1 MPINSSILA
10 AAWLALVPS
19 SAHLSSSAV
28 QSQEKEPASAPT
40 AKPGEDGGVL
50 DGPQVPKKGLDS
62 KRPFTGGQKAGDK
75 AGDKAGSK
83 DGKRPQAQMGSKPAI
98 EQNAFFAAIDAVG
111 FEGDLGASVE
121 GARAEFIERVKQWDA
136 TASVKRRQLF
146 DRRKQASPSEPP
158 SEEFKKEMAAIEASR
173 PKLAELQ
180 QRVYGMLS
188 EEQGAKLKETY
199 EAELKRVRDEL
210 ARQAEAERKA
220 KDAERKT
227 KEKAKEKA
235 KPKEKE
241 TEKETPAP
249 AADKP
254 AENEKGTP

>member
-28 QSQEKEPASAPT
+28 QSQEKEPAPAPT

-75 AGDKAGSK
+75 AGSK

-98 EQNAFFAAIDAVG
+98 EQNAFFAAIDAMG

-146 DRRKQASPSEPP
+146 DQRRQASPSEPP

-199 EAELKRVRDEL
+199 EAELKRVRDEI
-210 ARQAEAERKA
+210 ARQAEADRKR
-220 KDAERKT
+220 KEAERKGEGKGKS
-227 KEKAKEKA
+227 KE
-235 KPKEKE
+235 
-241 TEKETPAP
+241 AP
-249 AADKP
+249 AGEKP
-254 AENEKGTP
+254 AEKEKGTP

>member
-1 MPINSSILA
+1 MPVTTSILLA
-10 AAWLALVPS
+10 AVLSAALPAEAPAPL
-19 SAHLSSSAV
+19 SATSARLHP
-28 QSQEKEPASAPT
+28 QEKEPAPA

-50 DGPQVPKKGLDS
+50 DGPAVPKKGLDS
-62 KRPFTGGQKAGDK
+62 TRPFVGGQKGGQKD
-75 AGDKAGSK
+75 GQK
-83 DGKRPQAQMGSKPAI
+83 DGKRPPAQMGSKPAI
-98 EQNAFFAAIDAVG
+98 EQNAFFAALDAMG
-111 FEGDLGASVE
+111 FGGALKASIEGVRDDFV
-121 GARAEFIERVKQWDA
+121 ERVKQWDA
-136 TASVKRRQLF
+136 TAGEKRRQLF
-146 DRRKQASPSEPP
+146 EQRKRASPSEPP

-173 PKLAELQ
+173 PKLAELE

-199 EAELKRVRDEL
+199 DAELKRVRDEL
-210 ARQAEAERKA
+210 ARRAEAERKA

-227 KEKAKEKA
+227 KDKAKEKA

-241 TEKETPAP
+241 KEKPAP